1 MSSINI
7 KQEKNRRR
15 RSVTFSETSQMILI
29 PDLSNLSSDCRDRLW
44 CSPDELYASKA
55 NLLFCKRAVQRSISK
70 RETPSASSILGIEKF
85 LTVQLTIEY
94 VNRRDKL
101 RKSVLDEAQWQEK
114 RRRLYRRSSSSH
126 AADLIDDDDVD
137 TLAQISSDHS
147 RWARERARAAA
158 LFLQQDQEQEAQLYQ
173 QTVDACQ
180 DFMLQ
185 KEQRQQPRRVSQ
197 ESILDDSTFSSSS
210 PSAPMD
216 IEEDTSRFVR
226 DVSPMRC

>member
-1 MSSINI
+1 MSSMNS
-7 KQEKNRRR
+7 KQENRRR

-29 PDLSNLSSDCRDRLW
+29 PDLSNLSSDCRDKLW

-70 RETPSASSILGIEKF
+70 RETPSAHQILGIEKF
-85 LTVQLTIEY
+85 LTFQLTIEY

-114 RRRLYRRSSSSH
+114 RRRMYRRSSSSH
-126 AADLIDDDDVD
+126 AAANLIDDDDVD

-158 LFLQQDQEQEAQLYQ
+158 LFLQQDQEQEAQLRQ

-185 KEQRQQPRRVSQ
+185 KEQQLYHQPRRVSQ
-197 ESILDDSTFSSSS
+197 ETIDSTFSSSS
-210 PSAPMD
+210 SSTPMD
-216 IEEDTSRFVR
+216 IEEDTPRYVR
-226 DVSPMRC
+226 DVSPMRY

>member
-1 MSSINI
+1 MSSMNI
-7 KQEKNRRR
+7 KQEKNRHR

-29 PDLSNLSSDCRDRLW
+29 PDLSNLSSDCRDKLW

-70 RETPSASSILGIEKF
+70 RETPSAHQILGIEKF

-114 RRRLYRRSSSSH
+114 RRRMYRRSSSSH
-126 AADLIDDDDVD
+126 AAANLIDDDDVD

-158 LFLQQDQEQEAQLYQ
+158 LFLQQDQEQEAQLRQ

-185 KEQRQQPRRVSQ
+185 KEQQHQPRRVSQ
-197 ESILDDSTFSSSS
+197 ETIDSTFSSSS
-210 PSAPMD
+210 SSNPMY
-216 IEEDTSRFVR
+216 IEEDTPRFVR

>member
-1 MSSINI
+1 MNI
-7 KQEKNRRR
+7 KQESHRRR

-29 PDLSNLSSDCRDRLW
+29 PDLSNLSSDCRDKLW

-55 NLLFCKRAVQRSISK
+55 NILFCKRAVQRSISK

-114 RRRLYRRSSSSH
+114 RRRMCRRSSSSH
-126 AADLIDDDDVD
+126 AAANLIDDDDVD

-158 LFLQQDQEQEAQLYQ
+158 LFLQQDQEHEAQLHQ
-173 QTVDACQ
+173 QTIDACQ

-185 KEQRQQPRRVSQ
+185 KEQRHQPRRVSQ
-197 ESILDDSTFSSSS
+197 ETIDSTFSSSS

-216 IEEDTSRFVR
+216 IEEDTPRFVR
-226 DVSPMRC
+226 DVSPMRN

>member
-1 MSSINI
+1 MNI
-7 KQEKNRRR
+7 KQEKNRRQ

-29 PDLSNLSSDCRDRLW
+29 PDLSNLSSNCRDKLW

-70 RETPSASSILGIEKF
+70 RETPSASCILGIEKF

-114 RRRLYRRSSSSH
+114 RRRMYRRSSSSH
-126 AADLIDDDDVD
+126 AAANLIDDDDVD

-173 QTVDACQ
+173 QAVDACQ

-185 KEQRQQPRRVSQ
+185 KEQRHQPRRVSQ
-197 ESILDDSTFSSSS
+197 ETIDSTFSSSS
-210 PSAPMD
+210 SSTPMD
-216 IEEDTSRFVR
+216 IEEDTPRFVR
-226 DVSPMRC
+226 DVSPMRY

>member
-7 KQEKNRRR
+7 KQESYRRR
-15 RSVTFSETSQMILI
+15 RSVTFSETSQMFLI
-29 PDLSNLSSDCRDRLW
+29 PDLSNLSSSCKDKLW
-44 CSPDELYASKA
+44 SSPDELFASKA

-70 RETPSASSILGIEKF
+70 RHTPSASSILGIEKF
-85 LTVQLTIEY
+85 LTVQLTMEY

-114 RRRLYRRSSSSH
+114 RRRIYRRSSSSH
-126 AADLIDDDDVD
+126 AAANRMIDDEDVD

-158 LFLQQDQEQEAQLYQ
+158 LFLQQDQEQEAQLRQ

-185 KEQRQQPRRVSQ
+185 KEQHQPRRVSHTMD
-197 ESILDDSTFSSSS
+197 ENTASSSS
-210 PSAPMD
+210 STPMD
-216 IEEDTSRFVR
+216 MEEDTPRYVR
-226 DVSPMRC
+226 DVSPMSY

>member
-1 MSSINI
+1 MII
-7 KQEKNRRR
+7 KQENNRRR

-29 PDLSNLSSDCRDRLW
+29 PDLSKLSSDCRDKLW

-85 LTVQLTIEY
+85 LTIQLTIEY

-101 RKSVLDEAQWQEK
+101 RQSVLDEAQWQEK
-114 RRRLYRRSSSSH
+114 RRRMYRRSSSSH
-126 AADLIDDDDVD
+126 AAANYIDDDDVY

-158 LFLQQDQEQEAQLYQ
+158 LFLQQDQEQEAQLHQ

-185 KEQRQQPRRVSQ
+185 KEEQQRQPRRVSQ
-197 ESILDDSTFSSSS
+197 ETIDSAFSSSS
-210 PSAPMD
+210 SSTPMD
-216 IEEDTSRFVR
+216 IEEDTPRFVR
-226 DVSPMRC
+226 DVSPMRY